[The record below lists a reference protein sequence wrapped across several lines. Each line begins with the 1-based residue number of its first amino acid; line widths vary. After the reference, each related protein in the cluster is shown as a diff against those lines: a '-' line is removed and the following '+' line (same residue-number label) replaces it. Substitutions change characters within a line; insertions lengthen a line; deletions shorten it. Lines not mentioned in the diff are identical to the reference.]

1 MFSTITP
8 IIVIIVVILFSC
20 IHVLREYERGVI
32 LTLGRFT
39 GVKGPGLIILIPGI
53 QQMFRVST
61 RVMVLDVPPQD
72 IITRDNVS
80 VKVNAVVYFRVINPD
95 NAILNVEDYMYATSQ
110 LAQTTL
116 RSALGQ
122 QELDDLL
129 TNRDKINQNLQE
141 ILDLHTEPW
150 GIKVSSV
157 EVKNVDIPQEM
168 QRAMAKQAEAERE
181 RRAKIIHA
189 EGELQAAAK
198 LSEAAAIIGQQPA
211 TLQLRYLQTLTEIAT
226 DKNSTTIFPLPMDL
240 INIFLDRK
248 NPAAPMPEDKSVI
261 TQK

>member
-1 MFSTITP
+1 M
-8 IIVIIVVILFSC
+8 
-20 IHVLREYERGVI
+20 
-32 LTLGRFT
+32 
-39 GVKGPGLIILIPGI
+39 
-53 QQMFRVST
+53 
-61 RVMVLDVPPQD
+61 
-72 IITRDNVS
+72 
-80 VKVNAVVYFRVINPD
+80 
-95 NAILNVEDYMYATSQ
+95 NVEDYMYATSQ

-248 NPAAPMPEDKSVI
+248 NGSKAEDKAVI
-261 TQK
+261 SQK